1 MGYAAK
7 SVEDGMSPPGG
18 DVDWL
23 LVVAKGISF
32 GRSFG
37 RFLVL
42 NIL

>member
-32 GRSFG
+32 GRIFG
-37 RFLVL
+37 GILAL
-42 NIL
+42 NIV